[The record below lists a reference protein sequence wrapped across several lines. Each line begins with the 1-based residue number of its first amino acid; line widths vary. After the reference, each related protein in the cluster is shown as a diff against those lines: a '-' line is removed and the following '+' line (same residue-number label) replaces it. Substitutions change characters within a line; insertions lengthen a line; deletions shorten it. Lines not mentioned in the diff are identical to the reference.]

1 MNSNRF
7 PEFHTEEEYEEWRI
21 GLENEY
27 ERRNK
32 MFLVKCLVCGK
43 SCRIKVTHEHG
54 RPKLTAFDPKEEK
67 ANIIISTTIHEDI
80 TINCLH
86 CMNEVRGE

>member
-1 MNSNRF
+1 
-7 PEFHTEEEYEEWRI
+7 
-21 GLENEY
+21 
-27 ERRNK
+27 

-43 SCRIKVTHEHG
+43 SCRIKAIQEHG

-67 ANIIISTTIHEDI
+67 VSIIISTTIQEDI